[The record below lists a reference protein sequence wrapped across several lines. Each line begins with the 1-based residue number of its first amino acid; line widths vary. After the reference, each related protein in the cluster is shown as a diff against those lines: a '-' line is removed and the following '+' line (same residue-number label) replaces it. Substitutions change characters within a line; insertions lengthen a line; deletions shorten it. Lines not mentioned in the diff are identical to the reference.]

1 MQAKAFQSLLG
12 IENELV
18 IKVVDF
24 HTFMKPTTKPKKAP
38 RKKSESPVEQLEPAQ
53 VSSEKLGDEI
63 ETDPV
68 KIVDSFTT
76 QINEC
81 VKVESVLSLRYSFS
95 ANGYLEREHVQPL
108 FELVEAKLIELD
120 PKQYTPKAETE
131 NLSVEVLKKLQ
142 QDAEGLIKGVN
153 EQAQV
158 DENRI
163 TLLNDLLDH
172 SVNEDADSPDFCSF
186 SINFLVAKTEKRELF
201 IPVQTTTEL
210 TALDVIES
218 PANQFKKT
226 LEKLKALQPEQFY
239 SVVKDVR
246 DALQSVRTG
255 LNLAKATSIDIL
267 SPDAWATGLVDD
279 ISRLVNFDFSI
290 SALSQWRDVIK
301 RVERF
306 DHIFDETSNPKE
318 LKQLWRATQIA
329 SVVGITQQ
337 VIQKTRDEMLELQ
350 GKPVQDPT
358 TQQNQISMT
367 PMDLAKV
374 RASTREKIQAAI
386 QAEREYGSL
395 DLEAVSLIQNY
406 KHIADQIHLQIQELI
421 EVRPPI
427 ITMVIPVPCTFHW
440 LAHYLYEDMT
450 RAAEIRRLNQDI
462 ENPALLLKGM
472 EVSVYAR

>member
-1 MQAKAFQSLLG
+1 MGWKDELHDASFRGVQFECTSVSGAQAKTVAIHQ
-12 IENELV
+12 
-18 IKVVDF
+18 
-24 HTFMKPTTKPKKAP
+24 AP
-38 RKKSESPVEQLEPAQ
+38 YSNDATVEDM
-53 VSSEKLGDEI
+53 G
-63 ETDPV
+63 
-68 KIVDSFTT
+68 
-76 QINEC
+76 N
-81 VKVESVLSLRYSFS
+81 
-95 ANGYLEREHVQPL
+95 
-108 FELVEAKLIELD
+108 
-120 PKQYTPKAETE
+120 
-131 NLSVEVLKKLQ
+131 
-142 QDAEGLIKGVN
+142 DAR
-153 EQAQV
+153 
-158 DENRI
+158 RI
-163 TLLNDLLDH
+163 TINAMFTGDDYLTWRKALEAAIAVTGPGELIHPTEGILQVQVLDH
-172 SVNEDADSPDFCSF
+172 SVNEDAESHDFCSF
-186 SINFLVAKTEKRELF
+186 SINFLVVKTEKRELF

-306 DHIFDETSNPKE
+306 DHVFNETSNPKE
-318 LKQLWRATQIA
+318 LKQLWRATQVA

-350 GKPVQDPT
+350 AKPVQDPT

-395 DLEAVSLIQNY
+395 DLDAVSLIQNY
-406 KHIADQIHLQIQELI
+406 KHVADQIHLQIQELI

-427 ITMVIPVPCTFHW
+427 ITMIIPVPCTFHW

>member
-1 MQAKAFQSLLG
+1 MGWKDELHDASFRGVQFECTSVSGSQAKTVAIHQ
-12 IENELV
+12 
-18 IKVVDF
+18 
-24 HTFMKPTTKPKKAP
+24 AP
-38 RKKSESPVEQLEPAQ
+38 YSNDATVEDM
-53 VSSEKLGDEI
+53 G
-63 ETDPV
+63 
-68 KIVDSFTT
+68 
-76 QINEC
+76 N
-81 VKVESVLSLRYSFS
+81 
-95 ANGYLEREHVQPL
+95 
-108 FELVEAKLIELD
+108 
-120 PKQYTPKAETE
+120 
-131 NLSVEVLKKLQ
+131 
-142 QDAEGLIKGVN
+142 DAR
-153 EQAQV
+153 
-158 DENRI
+158 RI
-163 TLLNDLLDH
+163 TINAIFTGDDYLTWRKALEAAIAVTGPGEFIHPTEGILQVQVLDY
-172 SVNEDADSPDFCSF
+172 SVNEDAESPDFCSF
-186 SINFLVAKTEKRELF
+186 SINFLVVKTEKRELF
-201 IPVQTTTEL
+201 IPVKTATEL

-218 PANQFKKT
+218 PAYQFKKT

-279 ISRLVNFDFSI
+279 ISRLVNFDYSI

-306 DHIFDETSNPKE
+306 DNIFDETSNPKE
-318 LKQLWRATQIA
+318 LKQLWRATQVA
-329 SVVGITQQ
+329 SVIGMTQQ

-395 DLEAVSLIQNY
+395 DIEAVSLIQNY
-406 KHIADQIHLQIQELI
+406 KHIADQVHLQIQELI

-450 RAAEIRRLNQDI
+450 RASEIRRLNQDI

-472 EVSVYAR
+472 EVSVYAQ